1 MPEQLFL
8 IVLPLERGTLTDPA
22 ANAIIIS
29 QNTVFCKQVRLVF
42 LLKRNNLP
50 AKLRVGW
57 RSYGSEGVEEV
68 IQIRRD
74 MITKS
79 VPTVGLFNVA
89 HTAIYEHIKPRRIL
103 ISAGGF

>member
-1 MPEQLFL
+1 M
-8 IVLPLERGTLTDPA
+8 
-22 ANAIIIS
+22 
-29 QNTVFCKQVRLVF
+29 VF
-42 LLKRNNLP
+42 LFKTNNLP

-57 RSYGSEGVEEV
+57 GSYRSEGVEEV

-89 HTAIYEHIKPRRIL
+89 HTAIYEHIKPRSIF

>member
-1 MPEQLFL
+1 
-8 IVLPLERGTLTDPA
+8 
-22 ANAIIIS
+22 
-29 QNTVFCKQVRLVF
+29 
-42 LLKRNNLP
+42 
-50 AKLRVGW
+50 
-57 RSYGSEGVEEV
+57 
-68 IQIRRD
+68 